1 MLSCFSHVWFFAT
14 LWTIAHE
21 VPLSMGFSRQEYW
34 SGCHALLQGIFPIG
48 GLNLHPLHWQVGS
61 LPLAQLG
68 KPLVNTSQLQN
79 PDQEDYIPTPGTED
93 AFPGEFPLPGKE
105 DLTPVRWQAGVKFPT
120 DANQLM
126 ELCHP
131 GGSTLR
137 TGLCELNRNSEH
149 EFYQNVS
156 QFSLLREWELCTG
169 NVCVVCVCRGVYA
182 YVCLWWECV
191 YVWWG
196 CMRVCVCTCLMRVC
210 GWWGCVCVCVV
221 RICVCC
227 KGVCVWWWGQ
237 EMRWKGATS
246 SFS

>member
-1 MLSCFSHVWFFAT
+1 MPSLGNSHCLERKIWPQ
-14 LWTIAHE
+14 W
-21 VPLSMGFSRQEYW
+21 GDR
-34 SGCHALLQGIFPIG
+34 
-48 GLNLHPLHWQVGS
+48 
-61 LPLAQLG
+61 LG
-68 KPLVNTSQLQN
+68 
-79 PDQEDYIPTPGTED
+79 E
-93 AFPGEFPLPGKE
+93 
-105 DLTPVRWQAGVKFPT
+105 KFPT

-210 GWWGCVCVCVV
+210 GWWGCVCVWWGCVCVV
-221 RICVCC
+221 RVCVCDD
-227 KGVCVWWWGQ
+227 
-237 EMRWKGATS
+237 GARKWDDRELLPHS
-246 SFS
+246 HKS